1 MSTFFDY
8 PGGEGDRRGDDN
20 VCFAGLSPVDWERLV
35 AATERRRFAAGDV
48 VMGLGEAERSLYLI
62 ATGTVEVFV
71 GDADAGTE
79 RSVRV
84 QGPGSVLG
92 EVAFFDG
99 RPRSASVRALSSGE
113 VLRLSEVA
121 FDGLAGRHPDL
132 ARKILVDLGRILA
145 LRLRQ
150 AEARDAT

>member
-8 PGGEGDRRGDDN
+8 PDDGNVHRGDDA
-20 VCFAGLSPVDWERLV
+20 VCFATLSQVDWERLV
-35 AATERRRFAAGDV
+35 AAMERRRFTAGDV
-48 VMGLGEAERSLYLI
+48 VMRRGEAERSLYLI
-62 ATGTVEVFV
+62 ASGSVEVFV
-71 GDADAGTE
+71 GDAENE

-92 EVAFFDG
+92 EMAFFDG
-99 RPRSASVRALSSGE
+99 RPRSATVRARADGE
-113 VLRLSEVA
+113 VLRLSETA

-132 ARKILVDLGRILA
+132 GRKILVDLGRILA
-145 LRLRQ
+145 LRLRH